1 VASADATMLDTT
13 GMSVDDVVERVLRVA
28 RALI

>member
-1 VASADATMLDTT
+1 MLDTT
-13 GMSVDDVVERVLRVA
+13 GMSVDDVIERVLRVA